1 MIRTVPEYKVQNLE
15 LKLVN
20 NVTIRVRHSVPIY
33 FSTKPSS
40 DPWEE
45 LSQFKSKKEELSIK
59 SLIRDKVKIHYV

>member
-1 MIRTVPEYKVQNLE
+1 MFHLESLEEEKWMIRTVPEYKVQNLE

-45 LSQFKSKKEELSIK
+45 LSQFKSK
-59 SLIRDKVKIHYV
+59 RRNCQ